1 MTALR
6 KTTAALISDAAPF
19 AIRAERASDV
29 AAREALLDA
38 CFGDNRHTRT
48 CQRLRDGR
56 APAEGLALSAVR
68 QGRVVGSVRL
78 WHVSAGGI
86 PALMLGPLAVEAS
99 SRQLGVGAAL
109 MDHALAAAKA
119 RGHRAVILLGDAPY
133 YARFGFSAAKT
144 GELSLPGAFERD
156 RLLGLEL
163 SEGALD
169 DAWGM
174 IAPTGAPL
182 PKPKAGP
189 TRQEGTSSCRAWLD
203 AMPENL
209 PEPSAGAA
217 STLPQRHHHGAP
229 DRDLGHD
236 RAGPPGAPLGR
247 LRAGGLRRCQA
258 IPIAPRGVAHS
269 GEKPLNR
276 AKPARIIPSPSHDR
290 GSDAPSPDFNR
301 LAL

>member
-6 KTTAALISDAAPF
+6 KTTTVAPISDAAPF

-68 QGRVVGSVRL
+68 QGRVIGSVRL

-86 PALMLGPLAVEAS
+86 PALMLGPLAVEES

-144 GELSLPGAFERD
+144 GELSLPGTFERD

-163 SEGALD
+163 REGALD
-169 DAWGM
+169 GAWGM
-174 IAPTGAPL
+174 IAPTGAPM
-182 PKPKAGP
+182 PKLKAG
-189 TRQEGTSSCRAWLD
+189 RARKAL
-203 AMPENL
+203 L
-209 PEPSAGAA
+209 VS
-217 STLPQRHHHGAP
+217 R
-229 DRDLGHD
+229 
-236 RAGPPGAPLGR
+236 
-247 LRAGGLRRCQA
+247 
-258 IPIAPRGVAHS
+258 VA
-269 GEKPLNR
+269 
-276 AKPARIIPSPSHDR
+276 
-290 GSDAPSPDFNR
+290 
-301 LAL
+301 

>member
-6 KTTAALISDAAPF
+6 KTTAALIADAAPF

-29 AAREALLDA
+29 VAREALLDA
-38 CFGDNRHTRT
+38 CFGDNRHMRT

-56 APAEGLALSAVR
+56 APAEGLSLSAVA
-68 QGRVVGSVRL
+68 QGRLVGTVRL

-133 YARFGFSAAKT
+133 YIRFGFSAARS
-144 GELSLPGAFERD
+144 GQLALPGAFERD

-169 DAWGM
+169 GAWGM

-182 PKPKAGP
+182 PRSKA
-189 TRQEGTSSCRAWLD
+189 RRARKALLV
-203 AMPENL
+203 PR
-209 PEPSAGAA
+209 AA
-217 STLPQRHHHGAP
+217 
-229 DRDLGHD
+229 
-236 RAGPPGAPLGR
+236 
-247 LRAGGLRRCQA
+247 
-258 IPIAPRGVAHS
+258 
-269 GEKPLNR
+269 
-276 AKPARIIPSPSHDR
+276 
-290 GSDAPSPDFNR
+290 
-301 LAL
+301 